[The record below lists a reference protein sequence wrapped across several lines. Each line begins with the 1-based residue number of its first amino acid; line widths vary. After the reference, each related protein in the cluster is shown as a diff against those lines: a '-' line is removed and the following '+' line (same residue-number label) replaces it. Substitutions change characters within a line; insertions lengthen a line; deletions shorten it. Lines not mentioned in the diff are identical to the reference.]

1 MRVDDDLAKVMEAGR
16 DRIPT
21 LNELADPALTG
32 AATVELSRTHVATH
46 IGRDFTF
53 TSTIRNTGDQPLNG
67 LVAHLNVLSSDPG
80 TYVDPED
87 WSAHRTRYLSTLPAH
102 GSTTISWKV
111 KAVNT
116 GSLTIYVA
124 VLPRHGSGSVDVS
137 PPLRLEVQERRTL
150 NSGGVV
156 PLALG
161 FPALLAALAVG
172 TRARRRRRSN
182 G

>member
-1 MRVDDDLAKVMEAGR
+1 VKGVAVLLAA
-16 DRIPT
+16 
-21 LNELADPALTG
+21 LALVGAADAG
-32 AATVELSRTHVATH
+32 AATVELSRTHVATR

-53 TSTIRNTGDQPLNG
+53 TSTIRNTSDQPLSG

-87 WSAHRTRYLSTLPAH
+87 WSAHRTRYLSTLPPH
-102 GSTTISWKV
+102 GTTAISWKV

-116 GSLTIYVA
+116 GNLTIYIA
-124 VLPRHGSGSVDVS
+124 VLPRHGLGSIDVS

-150 NSGGVV
+150 NSSGVV

-161 FPALLAALAVG
+161 FPALLAALSVG
-172 TRARRRRRSN
+172 TRLRRRRRTMI